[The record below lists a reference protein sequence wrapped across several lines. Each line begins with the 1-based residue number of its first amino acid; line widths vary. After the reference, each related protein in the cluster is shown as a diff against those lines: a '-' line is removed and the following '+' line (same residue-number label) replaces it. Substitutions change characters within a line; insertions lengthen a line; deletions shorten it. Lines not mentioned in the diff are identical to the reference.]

1 MINFLRI
8 IITLIVVT
16 SCSIAPE
23 NESKDSLTDT
33 TVDEERIERPL
44 CKYVEVKGISELDS
58 INLNNYNFIFFP
70 GDNKFEMNK
79 IEITTLFTKD
89 EIEDLHTRKEIKSIK
104 RKLILGHKKCSDFE
118 FELMPF

>member
-44 CKYVEVKGISELDS
+44 CKYVEVKGISELIDIS
-58 INLNNYNFIFFP
+58 SSDYNFIFFP
-70 GDNKFEMNK
+70 GDNQFEISRIK
-79 IEITTLFTKD
+79 ISTLFTEN
-89 EIEDLHTRKEIKSIK
+89 EIMHLSTRKEIKSIK
-104 RKLILGHKKCSDFE
+104 RRLILGHENCSEFE